1 MGEIK
6 KCNKLSLSLKYS
18 PSNASLLSDLEMGFK
33 CTNYYVTK
41 HMLPFLFF
49 IYKAIKKQETFSKGQ
64 ITI

>member
-1 MGEIK
+1 
-6 KCNKLSLSLKYS
+6 
-18 PSNASLLSDLEMGFK
+18 MGFK